1 VRIPDT
7 KKASVLVVG
16 DVMLDRYWFGDAS
29 RISPEAPVPVVL
41 WKREEPKAGGA
52 ANVAANCAAL
62 GASTTLLSVV
72 GDDPEG
78 TTLETLLRKNKVKVK
93 FHRDRSIRTTQKL
106 RVLSHRQQLL
116 RIDFETPPSKE
127 VLAQKFADFKAA
139 LPAARVVILSDYGK
153 GGLAHLARMVAM
165 ANAAGKKVLIDPK
178 GDDWSRYRGATM
190 VTPNRAELREVVG
203 TWKTQADFERR
214 ARRLRKQLRL
224 EALLVT
230 QGGEGMTLFTEGKA
244 VHVPADE
251 REVYDVSGAGDT
263 VIAALGTML
272 AAGERLEH
280 AVRIANR
287 AGGIKVGKLG
297 TAVVTRKEL
306 FGK

>member
-1 VRIPDT
+1 
-7 KKASVLVVG
+7 VLVVG

-72 GDDPEG
+72 GDDLEG
-78 TTLETLLRKNKVKVK
+78 TTLETLLAKNKVKVK
-93 FHRDRSIRTTQKL
+93 FHRDKSIRTTQKL

-153 GGLAHLARMVAM
+153 GGLAHLSRMVAM

-230 QGGEGMTLFTEGKA
+230 QGGEGMTLFTEGKT

-272 AAGERLEH
+272 AAGERLEQ